1 MPGWEWESNIT
12 FFCEGGVGLSWGSPP
27 TTLLGGRGGGG
38 SASYKR
44 RYTSDSH
51 ANAVGDLERGE
62 KRGNVLLKGSGGMEG
77 GMEEE
82 GVR

>member
-1 MPGWEWESNIT
+1 MPGWEWESDIT
-12 FFCEGGVGLSWGSPP
+12 FFGDGGWVGLSWGRVGLSWV
-27 TTLLGGRGGGG
+27 GGP
-38 SASYKR
+38 SYKR